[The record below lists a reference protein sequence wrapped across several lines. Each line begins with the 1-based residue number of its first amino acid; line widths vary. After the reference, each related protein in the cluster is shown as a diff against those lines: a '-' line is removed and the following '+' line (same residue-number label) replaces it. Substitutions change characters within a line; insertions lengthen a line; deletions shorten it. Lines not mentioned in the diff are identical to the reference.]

1 MRRRF
6 ASRGRGS
13 AAKQCEGSDDASRRE
28 GAAPPLTGAASRREG
43 AAPPLSGKSA
53 KDALDAPLYSASSSL
68 DPHPSS
74 LNPPRQSRAS
84 SLNPPRQS
92 RAPPLIPH
100 PSAAKPRLI
109 PHTGRKAS
117 LKLKLKSPHAR
128 MHEDFTGDPV
138 GIRTPNL
145 LIRSQMLYPIEL
157 QSQPFSAETGGK
169 DSQLPRTSK
178 PRADFRARNARQVRN

>member
-13 AAKQCEGSDDASRRE
+13 AAKQCEGSDDASRRD
-28 GAAPPLTGAASRREG
+28 G

-53 KDALDAPLYSASSSL
+53 KDAPDAPLYSASSSL
-68 DPHPSS
+68 EPHPSS

-84 SLNPPRQS
+84 SLIPPRQS
-92 RAPPLIPH
+92 RASSLNPH
-100 PSAAKPRLI
+100 PSAAKPRPTPQHSAAQPRLI

-117 LKLKLKSPHAR
+117 LNLKRKSPHAG